1 MPGRGDCSARAVST
15 PWSATCTAATASASR
30 APTNRTA
37 TSGTATP
44 PRLPAPARPA
54 CHRLL
59 RHFRSFAPGT
69 VRRRPP
75 SLDYGPVSRGVQR
88 QDGNRM

>member
-1 MPGRGDCSARAVST
+1 MTSLGSPGT
-15 PWSATCTAATASASR
+15 PTVREAT
-30 APTNRTA
+30 
-37 TSGTATP
+37 
-44 PRLPAPARPA
+44 LARPA
-54 CHRLL
+54 CHRLLRHCLL